1 MTEQPFKL
9 FRLPTVALRNV
20 LQLLNPIEL
29 FELSQCS
36 RRALSIIPLSG
47 SRKFRLIVNKSSHS
61 IHILAPSDINSF
73 RMYSNSRQSKYILH
87 GTRTFMESTVK
98 ICHESEGELLSFWD
112 DYFVGFKTV
121 FLHLS
126 KIFNCV
132 IESARFHPA
141 FPAVINMATIDFI
154 ISRQS
159 EIKELIVDGEN
170 LPDEYVIEIF
180 NKLRVTDRLLIRH
193 EFSMPPPLIPF
204 NSKSIDIWKSY
215 WITTE
220 HLNSMRNSTVI
231 KLNWTTLT
239 DRDMIPF
246 LNNWKSGQFPN
257 LQYLSIKSNFL
268 SKNFTVFGLPSL
280 QDTLDPQ
287 EQKRYILGLPRTIH
301 GGVNVQRDDG
311 VVATVRFDN
320 GEGVLQMML
329 LE

>member
-20 LQLLNPIEL
+20 LQLMNPIEL
-29 FELSQCS
+29 AELSQCS
-36 RRALSIIPLSG
+36 KRALSLIPLSG
-47 SRKFRLIVNKSSHS
+47 SRKFRLLINQFSSS
-61 IHILAPSDINSF
+61 IHVLTLSNINSF
-73 RMYSNSRQSKYILH
+73 RMYSNSTQSKYILH
-87 GTRTFMESTVK
+87 GTRTFMDSTVK
-98 ICHESEGELLSFWD
+98 ISHYSEDQLYSFWD
-112 DYFVGFKTV
+112 DQYVGFKTV

-126 KIFNCV
+126 KIFNCA
-132 IESARFHPA
+132 IESARFRPTT
-141 FPAVINMATIDFI
+141 PAVINMATIDFI

-159 EIKELIVDGEN
+159 EIKELYVGGEN

-180 NKLRVTDRLLIRH
+180 NKLRVTDHLLICH
-193 EFSMPPPLIPF
+193 EFSMPPPSIPF
-204 NSKSIDIWKSY
+204 NSKSIDIWSSY

-246 LNNWKSGQFPN
+246 LNNWKSGEFPN
-257 LQYLSIKSNFL
+257 LQYLFIKSNFL
-268 SKNFTVFGLPSL
+268 SKNFTAFGLPL
-280 QDTLDPQ
+280 LRDALNPQ
-287 EQKRYILGLPRTIH
+287 EHNRHILGLPRTIH

-329 LE
+329 L